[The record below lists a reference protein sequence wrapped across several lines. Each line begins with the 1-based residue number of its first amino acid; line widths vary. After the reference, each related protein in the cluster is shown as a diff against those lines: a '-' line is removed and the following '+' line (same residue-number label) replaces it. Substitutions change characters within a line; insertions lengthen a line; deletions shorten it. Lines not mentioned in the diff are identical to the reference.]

1 MHINNSSFVNSN
13 LLYLGFNQD
22 SACFACGM
30 QDGFRIYN
38 TDPLIEKERFEFGDG
53 GIGYV
58 EMLFRCKYL
67 ALVGGGQHPKYS
79 PEEVMIWDDVRKVPV
94 AEIHDFN
101 EDVCSVKLRRDRI
114 VVVLA
119 RSVRVYTFANPPQLL
134 LTFETGL
141 NQRGLCHLLGTT
153 TCALL
158 AFPAVKVGS
167 VRVVDLANPEGSCL
181 EFSAHTSPLTCLTF
195 NMDGSLLATASEK
208 GTLIRVFS
216 TAHGAKV
223 HELRRGTNPALI
235 YWFNADSSL
244 ICAASSNGTVHVF
257 SLKMSK
263 NSTTGFCL
271 IDRAKE
277 NEFTDQKILRKIL
290 SARASFTRISVP
302 NVNKYHPVPFLCAFG
317 SGSVPLIGPESSS
330 INCLNTDDSIV
341 VICADGSYYKFAF
354 NSKAILFPCYFLICG
369 LLENN
374 IFVSIFARLFFLPFY
389 QGMLWIFRCAK
400 SLASLSHAWPSSS
413 YCCKAIKTSAW
424 FCAEPLKKKRRI
436 DPAIIRARL
445 EKKKRKL
452 EKTIRLI
459 LRQGKKLKPI
469 QETTVDNKLL
479 YSLDSLRRS
488 SRIKEEERDERILFL
503 KEWTKYSTEKRS
515 QRYASLRSMME
526 SHEKALKE
534 LRLVSEELYE
544 EALKVKPDA
553 IPSHRKGV
561 VSIAPLPMYESPDGD
576 YKDTTKKW
584 D

>member
-1 MHINNSSFVNSN
+1 
-13 LLYLGFNQD
+13 
-22 SACFACGM
+22 
-30 QDGFRIYN
+30 
-38 TDPLIEKERFEFGDG
+38 
-53 GIGYV
+53 
-58 EMLFRCKYL
+58 MLFRCKYL

-235 YWFNADSSL
+235 YCVRFNADSSL

-263 NSTTGFCL
+263 NSTTG
-271 IDRAKE
+271 
-277 NEFTDQKILRKIL
+277 
-290 SARASFTRISVP
+290 
-302 NVNKYHPVPFLCAFG
+302 
-317 SGSVPLIGPESSS
+317 
-330 INCLNTDDSIV
+330 
-341 VICADGSYYKFAF
+341 
-354 NSKAILFPCYFLICG
+354 
-369 LLENN
+369 
-374 IFVSIFARLFFLPFY
+374 
-389 QGMLWIFRCAK
+389 
-400 SLASLSHAWPSSS
+400 
-413 YCCKAIKTSAW
+413 
-424 FCAEPLKKKRRI
+424 
-436 DPAIIRARL
+436 
-445 EKKKRKL
+445 
-452 EKTIRLI
+452 
-459 LRQGKKLKPI
+459 
-469 QETTVDNKLL
+469 
-479 YSLDSLRRS
+479 
-488 SRIKEEERDERILFL
+488 
-503 KEWTKYSTEKRS
+503 
-515 QRYASLRSMME
+515 
-526 SHEKALKE
+526 
-534 LRLVSEELYE
+534 
-544 EALKVKPDA
+544 
-553 IPSHRKGV
+553 
-561 VSIAPLPMYESPDGD
+561 
-576 YKDTTKKW
+576 
-584 D
+584 